1 VLENLHLLGTA
12 FRELFDLQSLALA
25 LAASLGGLV
34 IGALPGLTAT
44 MGLALITTLTV
55 HMPPNDAI
63 LVLICTYVLAIY
75 GGSRSAILLNIPGT
89 PSSAATALDGYVL
102 AKQGLAGQA
111 MGMATVGS
119 AFGTIV
125 GLFLLALITPP
136 LGELALSFGAFE
148 FFWLALFGVM
158 MSGNLSGDD
167 AIKGWIS
174 GVLGLLVAMIGVE
187 TATGTERFVFGLAEL
202 SGGISLLPAMVG
214 AFGFAEV
221 LTVMRNRTEGIVI
234 DASDRVI
241 PRLSDMMRYRWTAL
255 RSGIL
260 GTFTGL
266 LPGVGED
273 VGAWSSY
280 ALAKRLSRHPEKFG
294 KGSIEGLVAAET
306 GNNAAVPGAIIPVL
320 TLGIPGSGVAAVLM
334 AALIIHGA
342 QPGPLLMV
350 TQPQTAY
357 DIIAMLFIATLFI
370 LILGLSLTKLMVLVL
385 RVPNSYLMAIV
396 ATLCIIGPY
405 AIQSRI
411 FDVYV
416 VIAFGI
422 LGYGLR
428 LLNYPMAP
436 LVLGIVLG
444 ELLDRNL
451 RRGLVLSDGDLTPFV
466 TRPISAVLALAI
478 LAMILAQVPAVR
490 RLAARL
496 VTGRRQ
502 SAGPTGGGQ

>member
-1 VLENLHLLGTA
+1 MTDNLHLLWDA
-12 FRELFDLQSLALA
+12 FAGLLDAQSLL
-25 LAASLGGLV
+25 LAAAACFGGLV

-44 MGLALITTLTV
+44 MGLALLTTMTIRLE
-55 HMPPNDAI
+55 PNDAI

-89 PSSAATALDGYVL
+89 PSSAATALDGHVL
-102 AKQGLAGQA
+102 AQQGLAGQA

-125 GLFLLALITPP
+125 GLVLLALITPP
-136 LGELALSFGAFE
+136 LGEFALSFGAYE

-158 MSGNLSGDD
+158 ISGNLSGDD
-167 AIKGWIS
+167 PIKGWIA
-174 GVLGLLVAMIGVE
+174 GVLGLLVAMIGRE
-187 TATGTERFVFGLAEL
+187 SAFGYERFVFSLPEL
-202 SGGISLLPAMVG
+202 SGGIALLPAMVG

-221 LTVMRNRTEGIVI
+221 LHVMRRRGEGVVV
-234 DASDRVI
+234 DSSDRVI
-241 PRLSDMMRYRWTAL
+241 PRWSDMLRYRWVAL
-255 RSGIL
+255 RSGVL

-280 ALAKRLSRHPEKFG
+280 AVAKRFSKEPEKFG

-350 TQPQTAY
+350 TSPQTVY
-357 DIIAMLFIATLFI
+357 DVIAMLFIATAGI
-370 LILGLSLTKLMVLVL
+370 LILGLGLTRVMVMVL
-385 RVPNSYLMAIV
+385 RVKDSYLMPIV

-411 FDVYV
+411 FDIWV
-416 VIAFGI
+416 VVAFGI
-422 LGYGLR
+422 VGYGLR

-451 RRGLVLSDGDLTPFV
+451 RRALVLADGDYSLFV
-466 TRPISAVLALAI
+466 TRPISGVIAAAI
-478 LAMILAQVPAVR
+478 LAMILMQIPWVKR
-490 RLAARL
+490 RLTGFGRHRREAAS
-496 VTGRRQ
+496 GR
-502 SAGPTGGGQ
+502 S

>member
-1 VLENLHLLGTA
+1 MFENLPLLGDA
-12 FRELFDLQSLALA
+12 FAGLLNPRSLALA
-25 LAASLGGLV
+25 AAASLGGLV

-44 MGLALITTLTV
+44 MGLALLTTMTI
-55 HMPPNDAI
+55 HMAPRDAM

-102 AKQGLAGQA
+102 AQKGLAGQA

-119 AFGTIV
+119 AVGTIV
-125 GLFLLALITPP
+125 GLVLLALITPP
-136 LGELALSFGAFE
+136 LGEFALSFGAFE
-148 FFWLALFGVM
+148 FFWLALFGVL
-158 MSGNLSGDD
+158 MSGTLSGSDPV
-167 AIKGWIS
+167 KGWVAGI
-174 GVLGLLVAMIGVE
+174 LGLLVAMIGRDS
-187 TATGTERFVFGLAEL
+187 AFGFERYTFGIPEL
-202 SGGISLLPAMVG
+202 TGGITLLPAMVG

-221 LTVMRNRTEGIVI
+221 LMVMRRRSQGVVI
-234 DASDRVI
+234 DASDRIV
-241 PRLSDMMRYRWTAL
+241 PRWMDMMRYRWTAL
-255 RSGIL
+255 RSGLL

-273 VGAWSSY
+273 VGAWASY
-280 ALAKRLSRHPEKFG
+280 ALAKRLSRKPEEYG

-306 GNNAAVPGAIIPVL
+306 GNNASVPGAIIPVL

-357 DIIAMLFIATLFI
+357 DVIAMLFIATLFI
-370 LILGLSLTKLMVLVL
+370 LLLGLGLTRFMVMVL
-385 RVPNSYLMAIV
+385 RVRDTYLMPII

-416 VIAFGI
+416 VVAFGV

-451 RRGLVLSDGDLTPFV
+451 RRAFVLADGDYAQFF
-466 TRPISAVLALAI
+466 TRPISAAI
-478 LAMILAQVPAVR
+478 VAAIVIMILAQIPPLR
-490 RLAARL
+490 RFARAAPARL
-496 VTGRRQ
+496 LRATGR
-502 SAGPTGGGQ
+502 S

>member
-1 VLENLHLLGTA
+1 MTDNLHLLWDA
-12 FRELFDLQSLALA
+12 FAGLLDAQSLL
-25 LAASLGGLV
+25 LAAAACFGGLV

-44 MGLALITTLTV
+44 MGLALLTTMTIRLE
-55 HMPPNDAI
+55 PNDAI

-75 GGSRSAILLNIPGT
+75 GGSRSAILLNIPGS
-89 PSSAATALDGYVL
+89 PSSAATALDGHVL
-102 AKQGLAGQA
+102 AQQGLAGQA

-125 GLFLLALITPP
+125 GLVLLALITPP
-136 LGELALSFGAFE
+136 LGEFALSFGAYE

-158 MSGNLSGDD
+158 ISGNLSGDD
-167 AIKGWIS
+167 PIKGWIA
-174 GVLGLLVAMIGVE
+174 GVLGLLVAMIGRE
-187 TATGTERFVFGLAEL
+187 SAFGYERFVFSLPEL
-202 SGGISLLPAMVG
+202 SGGIALLPAMVG

-221 LTVMRNRTEGIVI
+221 LHVMRRRGEGVVV
-234 DASDRVI
+234 DSSDRVI
-241 PRLSDMMRYRWTAL
+241 PRWSDMLRYRWVAL
-255 RSGIL
+255 RSGVL

-280 ALAKRLSRHPEKFG
+280 AVAKRFSKEPEKFG

-350 TQPQTAY
+350 TSPQTVY
-357 DIIAMLFIATLFI
+357 DVIAMLFIATAGI
-370 LILGLSLTKLMVLVL
+370 LILGLGLTRVMVMVL
-385 RVPNSYLMAIV
+385 RVKDSYLMPIV

-411 FDVYV
+411 FDIWV
-416 VIAFGI
+416 VVAFGI
-422 LGYGLR
+422 VGYGLR

-451 RRGLVLSDGDLTPFV
+451 RRALVLADGDYSLFV
-466 TRPISAVLALAI
+466 TRPISGVIAAAI
-478 LAMILAQVPAVR
+478 LAMILMQIPWVKR
-490 RLAARL
+490 RLTGFGRHRREAAS
-496 VTGRRQ
+496 GR
-502 SAGPTGGGQ
+502 S

>member
-1 VLENLHLLGTA
+1 MTEQLQLLGAA
-12 FRELFDLQSLALA
+12 FSTLLDAQSLM
-25 LAASLGGLV
+25 LAAAACFGGLI

-44 MGLALITTLTV
+44 MGLALLTTMTIR
-55 HMPPNDAI
+55 MEPQDAI
-63 LVLICTYVLAIY
+63 LVLVCTYVLAIY

-89 PSSAATALDGYVL
+89 PSSAATALDGNVL
-102 AKQGLAGQA
+102 AQKGLAGQA

-125 GLFLLALITPP
+125 GLTLLALITPP
-136 LGELALSFGAFE
+136 LGEFALSFGAYE

-158 MSGNLSGDD
+158 ISGTLSGDD
-167 AIKGWIS
+167 PIKGWIA
-174 GVLGLLVAMIGVE
+174 GILGLFVATIGRE
-187 TATGTERFVFGLAEL
+187 GAFGFERFTFGLPEL

-221 LTVMRNRTEGIVI
+221 LYVMRRKSDTVIV
-234 DASDRVI
+234 DSSDRVV
-241 PRLSDMMRYRWTAL
+241 PRWRDVIRYRWTAL
-255 RSGIL
+255 RSGVI

-280 ALAKRLSRHPEKFG
+280 AVAKRLSREPEKYG
-294 KGSIEGLVAAET
+294 KGSVEGLVAAET

-350 TQPQTAY
+350 TSPQTVY
-357 DIIAMLFIATLFI
+357 DIIAMLFIATLGI
-370 LILGLSLTKLMVLVL
+370 LILGLGLTKIMVMIL
-385 RVPNSYLMAIV
+385 RVRDTYLMQIV
-396 ATLCIIGPY
+396 AILCIIGPY
-405 AIQSRI
+405 AIQSRL
-411 FDVYV
+411 FDVWV
-416 VIAFGI
+416 VVVFGVI
-422 LGYGLR
+422 GYGLR
-428 LLNYPMAP
+428 LMNYPMAP

-451 RRGLVLSDGDLTPFV
+451 RRALVLADGDYSQFV
-466 TRPISAVLALAI
+466 TRPISAVIAALI
-478 LAMILAQVPAVR
+478 VAMILVQIPWIGR
-490 RLAARL
+490 RLRFL
-496 VTGRRQ
+496 NGRGRI
-502 SAGPTGGGQ
+502 AGESRGGE

>member
-1 VLENLHLLGTA
+1 
-12 FRELFDLQSLALA
+12 
-25 LAASLGGLV
+25 
-34 IGALPGLTAT
+34 
-44 MGLALITTLTV
+44 M
-55 HMPPNDAI
+55 
-63 LVLICTYVLAIY
+63 
-75 GGSRSAILLNIPGT
+75 
-89 PSSAATALDGYVL
+89 
-102 AKQGLAGQA
+102 
-111 MGMATVGS
+111 
-119 AFGTIV
+119 
-125 GLFLLALITPP
+125 
-136 LGELALSFGAFE
+136 
-148 FFWLALFGVM
+148 
-158 MSGNLSGDD
+158 
-167 AIKGWIS
+167 
-174 GVLGLLVAMIGVE
+174 
-187 TATGTERFVFGLAEL
+187 
-202 SGGISLLPAMVG
+202 SGGIALLPAMVG

-221 LTVMRNRTEGIVI
+221 LYVMRRKADSTMA
-234 DASDRVI
+234 DSTDRVL
-241 PRLSDMMRYRWTAL
+241 PRLRDLMRYRWTAL
-255 RSGIL
+255 RSGVL

-266 LPGVGED
+266 LPGVGGD
-273 VGAWSSY
+273 VGAWTSY
-280 ALAKRLSRHPEKFG
+280 ALAKRLSRNPDQYG
-294 KGSIEGLVAAET
+294 KGSIEGLLAAET
-306 GNNAAVPGAIIPVL
+306 GNNASVPGAIIPVL

-342 QPGPLLMV
+342 QPGPLLM
-350 TQPQTAY
+350 TIQPQMAY

>member
-1 VLENLHLLGTA
+1 MSDNLHLLA
-12 FRELFDLQSLALA
+12 ASFASLLDAQSLM
-25 LAASLGGLV
+25 LAAAACFGGLV

-44 MGLALITTLTV
+44 MGLALLTTLTIRLE
-55 HMPPNDAI
+55 PDDAI

-89 PSSAATALDGYVL
+89 PSSAATALDGHVL
-102 AKQGLAGQA
+102 AQQGLAGQA

-125 GLFLLALITPP
+125 GLVLLAVITPP
-136 LGELALSFGAFE
+136 LGEFALSFGAYE

-158 MSGNLSGDD
+158 ISGNLSGDD
-167 AIKGWIS
+167 PIKGWIA
-174 GVLGLLVAMIGVE
+174 GVLGLLVAMVGRE
-187 TATGTERFVFGLAEL
+187 SAFGYERFVFGFAEL
-202 SGGISLLPAMVG
+202 SGGIALLPAMVG

-221 LTVMRNRTEGIVI
+221 LHVMRRKGDGVVV
-234 DASDRVI
+234 DSSDRVI
-241 PRLSDMMRYRWTAL
+241 PRWRDMICYRWVAL

-280 ALAKRLSRHPEKFG
+280 ALAKRLSKEPEKFG

-350 TQPQTAY
+350 TSPQTVY
-357 DIIAMLFIATLFI
+357 DVIAMLFIATLGI
-370 LILGLSLTKLMVLVL
+370 LILGLGLTRVMVLVL
-385 RVPNSYLMAIV
+385 RVRDSYLMPIV

-411 FDVYV
+411 FDIWV
-416 VIAFGI
+416 VVAFGI

-428 LLNYPMAP
+428 LMNYPMAP

-451 RRGLVLSDGDLTPFV
+451 RRALVLANGDYWPFI
-466 TRPISAVLALAI
+466 TRPISAVIALAI
-478 LAMILAQVPAVR
+478 LAMILTQIPWVR
-490 RLAARL
+490 RKLAAL
-496 VTGRRQ
+496 KPASLGSSSTDIG
-502 SAGPTGGGQ
+502 

>member
-1 VLENLHLLGTA
+1 MFENLHLLLGA
-12 FRELFDLQSLALA
+12 FASLFDLQSLL
-25 LAASLGGLV
+25 LAAAACLGGLI

-44 MGLALITTLTV
+44 MGLALLTTMTI
-55 HMPPNDAI
+55 HMEANDAI

-102 AKQGLAGQA
+102 AQKGLAGQA

-119 AFGTIV
+119 AFGTVV
-125 GLFLLALITPP
+125 GLVLLALITPP
-136 LGELALSFGAFE
+136 LGEFALSFGAYE

-167 AIKGWIS
+167 PIKGWIA
-174 GVLGLLVAMIGVE
+174 GILGLLVAMVGRE
-187 TATGTERFVFGLAEL
+187 PAFGFERFVFGLSEL

-221 LTVMRNRTEGIVI
+221 LYVMRRRSEGVII
-234 DASDRVI
+234 DASDRII
-241 PRLSDMMRYRWTAL
+241 PRWRDIVRYRWTAL
-255 RSGIL
+255 RSGVL

-273 VGAWSSY
+273 VGAWTSY
-280 ALAKRLSRHPEKFG
+280 AVAKRFSREPEQYG
-294 KGSIEGLVAAET
+294 KGSVEGLLAAET

-320 TLGIPGSGVAAVLM
+320 TLGIPGSGVAAILM

-342 QPGPLLMV
+342 QPGPLLMA
-350 TQPQTAY
+350 TQPQIVY
-357 DIIAMLFIATLFI
+357 DVIAMLFIATLGI
-370 LILGLSLTKLMVLVL
+370 LILGLGLTKAMVMVL
-385 RVPNSYLMAIV
+385 RVPDAYLMPIV

-411 FDVYV
+411 FDIWV
-416 VIAFGI
+416 VVFFGVV
-422 LGYGLR
+422 GYGLR

-451 RRGLVLSDGDLTPFV
+451 RRAFTLADGDFSLFF
-466 TRPISAVLALAI
+466 TRPISALVATAI
-478 LAMILAQVPAVR
+478 FVMIIAQVPWVR
-490 RLAARL
+490 RAVVDLRARWN
-496 VTGRRQ
+496 
-502 SAGPTGGGQ
+502 

>member
-1 VLENLHLLGTA
+1 MSDNLHLLA
-12 FRELFDLQSLALA
+12 ASFASLLDAQSLM
-25 LAASLGGLV
+25 LAAAACFGGLV

-44 MGLALITTLTV
+44 MGLALLTTITIRLE
-55 HMPPNDAI
+55 PDDAI

-89 PSSAATALDGYVL
+89 PSSAATALDGHVL
-102 AKQGLAGQA
+102 AQKGLAGQA

-125 GLFLLALITPP
+125 GLVLLALITPP
-136 LGELALSFGAFE
+136 LGEFALSFGAYE

-158 MSGNLSGDD
+158 ISGNLSGDD
-167 AIKGWIS
+167 PIKGWIA
-174 GVLGLLVAMIGVE
+174 GVLGLLVAMVGRE
-187 TATGTERFVFGLAEL
+187 SAFGYERFVFDLPEL
-202 SGGISLLPAMVG
+202 SGGIALLPAMVG

-221 LTVMRNRTEGIVI
+221 LHVMRRKGDGVVV
-234 DASDRVI
+234 DSSDRVI
-241 PRLSDMMRYRWTAL
+241 PRWSDMVRYRWVAL
-255 RSGIL
+255 RSGVL

-273 VGAWSSY
+273 VGAWASY
-280 ALAKRLSRHPEKFG
+280 AVAKRFSREPEKFG

-350 TQPQTAY
+350 TSPKTVY
-357 DIIAMLFIATLFI
+357 DVIAMLFIATLGI
-370 LILGLSLTKLMVLVL
+370 LILGLSLTRVMVLVL
-385 RVPNSYLMAIV
+385 RVRDSYLMPIV

-411 FDVYV
+411 FDIWV
-416 VIAFGI
+416 VVAFGI

-428 LLNYPMAP
+428 LMNYPMAP

-451 RRGLVLSDGDLTPFV
+451 RRALVLADGDYWPFI
-466 TRPISAVLALAI
+466 TRPISAVIAVAI
-478 LAMILAQVPAVR
+478 LAMIFAQIPWIRRKLAVLKPAPPG
-490 RLAARL
+490 ASS
-496 VTGRRQ
+496 TDIG
-502 SAGPTGGGQ
+502 

>member
-1 VLENLHLLGTA
+1 MSDNLHLLAAA
-12 FRELFDLQSLALA
+12 FAGLLDLQSLT
-25 LAASLGGLV
+25 LAAAACLGGLV

-44 MGLALITTLTV
+44 MGLALLTTMTIRLE
-55 HMPPNDAI
+55 PNDAI

-89 PSSAATALDGYVL
+89 PSSAATALDGHVL
-102 AKQGLAGQA
+102 AQKGLAGQA

-125 GLFLLALITPP
+125 GLVLLALITPP
-136 LGELALSFGAFE
+136 LGEFALSFGAYE

-158 MSGNLSGDD
+158 ISGNLSGDD
-167 AIKGWIS
+167 PIKGWIA
-174 GVLGLLVAMIGVE
+174 GVLGLLVAMIGRE
-187 TATGTERFVFGLAEL
+187 SAFGYERFVFGLPEL
-202 SGGISLLPAMVG
+202 SGGIALLPAMVG

-221 LTVMRNRTEGIVI
+221 LHVMRRKGEGVVV
-234 DASDRVI
+234 DSSDRVI
-241 PRLSDMMRYRWTAL
+241 PRWSDMIRYRWVAL
-255 RSGIL
+255 RSGVL

-280 ALAKRLSRHPEKFG
+280 AVAKRFSKEPEAYG

-350 TQPQTAY
+350 TSPQTVY
-357 DIIAMLFIATLFI
+357 DVIAMLFIATLGI
-370 LILGLSLTKLMVLVL
+370 LVLGLGLTRVMVLVL
-385 RVPNSYLMAIV
+385 RVRDSYLMPIV

-411 FDVYV
+411 FDIWV
-416 VIAFGI
+416 VVAFGI
-422 LGYGLR
+422 IGYGLR

-451 RRGLVLSDGDLTPFV
+451 RRALVLADGDYWPFI
-466 TRPISAVLALAI
+466 TRPISAVIALAI
-478 LAMILAQVPAVR
+478 LAMILAQIPWIR
-490 RLAARL
+490 RKLAALKPIPFNRSS
-496 VTGRRQ
+496 TRIE
-502 SAGPTGGGQ
+502 